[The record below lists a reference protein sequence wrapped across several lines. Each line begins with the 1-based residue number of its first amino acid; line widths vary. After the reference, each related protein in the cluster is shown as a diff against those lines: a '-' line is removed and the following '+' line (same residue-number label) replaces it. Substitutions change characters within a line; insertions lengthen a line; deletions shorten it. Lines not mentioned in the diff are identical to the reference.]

1 MNAGSEIVPFE
12 LLHLELVAQ
21 VFYILIKAMDIISL
35 LGSYTRFYVLYI
47 LKPAAS

>member
-21 VFYILIKAMDIISL
+21 VFYILIKAMDILL
-35 LGSYTRFYVLYI
+35 LGSNTRFYVLYI
-47 LKPAAS
+47 LKPAAG